1 MIVEGRAASDA
12 SKLSTTLLD
21 DLTKSKSRAKFR
33 VSRRF
38 GGGEGLA
45 GFASMGRRMGR
56 RSGPSCRDE
65 ASFEGSRDVGGKKHE
80 DPGRKGTFPY
90 FEIVA
95 SPIIA
100 AKRMSSIHLLD
111 NILFYPDYSAK
122 FTCRMNYVVQVLLV
136 KFRSKYQ
143 SNQPSFEFLDSM
155 YIEVTTGL

>member
-38 GGGEGLA
+38 GGGKGLA

-95 SPIIA
+95 SSRQRECLRSIYKIIFYSIPIIPRNSRVA
-100 AKRMSSIHLLD
+100 
-111 NILFYPDYSAK
+111 
-122 FTCRMNYVVQVLLV
+122 
-136 KFRSKYQ
+136 
-143 SNQPSFEFLDSM
+143 
-155 YIEVTTGL
+155 